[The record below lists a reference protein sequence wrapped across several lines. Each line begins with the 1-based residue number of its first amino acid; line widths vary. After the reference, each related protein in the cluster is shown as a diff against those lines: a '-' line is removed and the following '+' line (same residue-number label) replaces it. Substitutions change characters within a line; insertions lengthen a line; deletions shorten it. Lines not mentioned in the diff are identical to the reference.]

1 MPIDEIVDIS
11 QTRLKRRRQF
21 LARVGVPLLGVVLVI
36 LSILGVTLYT
46 YQANRQSALDLTH
59 DVLNTLQARIA
70 HEVDNYLAPATRA
83 ALIARDMVARNAIPD
98 GRVAMEAYASSML
111 RQVPNLAGFFIGSS
125 DGDFM
130 MVRRDPRGGTD
141 TKLIWHDS
149 PAAGGPGPAG
159 PGTAGV
165 RHVASV
171 HLDDAGNPIDHTLM
185 PGDDFDPRTRDWY
198 QGALRT
204 KGVYWS
210 QPYVFFTTHTAGITA
225 AIHYDEPARTG
236 VTDPPGAKP
245 AQRVFGV
252 DITLAE
258 LSKFLNSLHIG
269 QTGRAAIVGRDGQ
282 IIAAPEMTRPVHAE
296 AKVASAKPGDSA
308 TTGALEDPALEAAY
322 DRFRVKGY
330 GNRTLI
336 VHGKRYVTIASRLP
350 AAGEDWVLLIAAPER
365 DFTRFAETNGRRHLL
380 LSLITIGL
388 ASVLGVMLIRQNRRA
403 DRMARRLRRQQE
415 IGVNEGRALSALAVQ
430 PGLFDPG
437 RPLPALSETLAEMNG
452 AQRVS
457 VWRLAGDGLVLH
469 CEDLFDRRQGSHT
482 GGLELSRSEAP
493 GFFDS
498 LDEGKPITVA
508 DAGRDARTADV
519 HRLLMRGYGSRSLSV
534 LPVRGTAGADDG
546 AGSGINGALLLED
559 VDVGEQARNFN
570 AAVTGIAAIRMR
582 EPEQMEERHPQG
594 HRGSARGGADPDVP
608 HPDAAADAT
617 ARDRPDHEPGR
628 FSPVLALDESERRD
642 LAATV
647 YPRVAAMV
655 LRFDDAVVVNT
666 RDAEAMSSVA
676 DEIAHAMQELAAK
689 FELPYM
695 KLTGHHL
702 VAAAGCTATPD
713 PTAAV
718 RLADA
723 ALAAREICLAVLQR
737 SDLDPVFRIGMDF
750 GAALGSALG
759 QQPRLFNL
767 WGDVIHTAEL
777 MAQSAVEAGSIQV
790 SEGSYEALHRQ
801 FLFRPRGMFYV
812 PRVGTARTFILA
824 GRR

>member
-1 MPIDEIVDIS
+1 MPLDEIVDIS

-46 YQANRQSALDLTH
+46 YQANRQAALDLTH

-98 GRVAMEAYASSML
+98 GRAAMEAYASSML
-111 RQVPNLAGFFIGSS
+111 RQVPNLSGFFIGNS

-130 MVRRDPRGGTD
+130 MVRRDQRGGTD
-141 TKLIWHDS
+141 TKLIWHDG
-149 PAAGGPGPAG
+149 PAAGGG
-159 PGTAGV
+159 

-171 HLDDAGNPIDHTLM
+171 HLDDAGNPIDHALM

-198 QGALRT
+198 KGALLT

-210 QPYVFFTTHTAGITA
+210 QPYVFFTTRTAGITA
-225 AIHYDEPARTG
+225 AIHYDTPKGDSPTGGPGSAAEPE
-236 VTDPPGAKP
+236 
-245 AQRVFGV
+245 QRVFGV

-258 LSKFLNSLHIG
+258 LSKFLSTLHIG

-282 IIAAPEMTRPVHAE
+282 IIAAPEMTRPAHAA
-296 AKVASAKPGDSA
+296 AKVAAAKPGDSA

-322 DRFRVKGY
+322 DRFRVQGY
-330 GNRTLI
+330 GNRTLT

-365 DFTRFAETNGRRHLL
+365 DFTRFAESNGRRHLL
-380 LSLITIGL
+380 LSLITIAL
-388 ASVLGVMLIRQNRRA
+388 ASLLGVMLIRQNRRA

-415 IGVNEGRALSALAVQ
+415 IGADEGRALSALAVQ

-469 CEDLFDRRQGSHT
+469 CEDLFDRRQNSHT
-482 GGLELSRSEAP
+482 GGLELARSEAP

-498 LDEGKPITVA
+498 LDEGKAITVE

-519 HRLLMRGYGSRSLSV
+519 HRLLMRGVGSRSLSV
-534 LPVRGTAGADDG
+534 FPVRGPVGTDRDPGR
-546 AGSGINGALLLED
+546 GINGVLLLED

-582 EPEQMEERHPQG
+582 EPEQVEEQHLQGRHADGDEVEGP
-594 HRGSARGGADPDVP
+594 APTDLDGAPGDKSP
-608 HPDAAADAT
+608 AT
-617 ARDRPDHEPGR
+617 PELEPGR
-628 FSPVLALDESERRD
+628 FSPVLALDEGQRRD

-647 YPRVAAMV
+647 FPRVAAMII
-655 LRFDDAVVVNT
+655 RFDDAVVLNT
-666 RDAEAMSSVA
+666 RDADAMGSVA
-676 DEIAHAMQELAAK
+676 DEIAHAMQDLAAQ

-702 VAAAGCTATPD
+702 VAAAGCTETPD
-713 PTAAV
+713 PMAAP

-723 ALAAREICLAVLQR
+723 ALAAREKCLALLSR
-737 SDLDPVFRIGMDF
+737 SDLDPVFRIGMDY

-777 MAQSAVEAGSIQV
+777 MAQSAIEAGSIQV
-790 SEGSYEALHRQ
+790 SEGAYEALNRQ

-812 PRVGTARTFILA
+812 PRVGTARTFVLA

>member
-11 QTRLKRRRQF
+11 QTRLKRRRQ
-21 LARVGVPLLGVVLVI
+21 LRASVGVPLLGVVLVI

-46 YQANRQSALDLTH
+46 YEASRQSALDLTH

-98 GRVAMEAYASSML
+98 GRAAMEAYASSML
-111 RQVPNLAGFFIGSS
+111 RQVPNLAGFFIGTS

-130 MVRRDPRGGTD
+130 MVRRDPQRGTD
-141 TKLIWHDS
+141 TKLIWHDT
-149 PAAGGPGPAG
+149 GG
-159 PGTAGV
+159 

-171 HLDDAGNPIDHTLM
+171 HLDEAGNPIDHTLV

-198 QGALRT
+198 TGALRT
-204 KGVYWS
+204 RGVYWS
-210 QPYVFFTTHTAGITA
+210 QPYVFFTTQTPGITA
-225 AIHYDEPARTG
+225 SIHYGE
-236 VTDPPGAKP
+236 PGAAAP
-245 AQRVFGV
+245 GSGPEQRVFGV
-252 DITLAE
+252 DITLEE
-258 LSKFLNSLHIG
+258 LSKFLTSLHIG

-282 IIAAPEMTRPVHAE
+282 VIAAPEMARPAR
-296 AKVASAKPGDSA
+296 AKARSANKA
-308 TTGALEDPALEAAY
+308 TQGALADPALQAAY
-322 DRFRVKGY
+322 DRFRVQGY
-330 GNRTLI
+330 GNRTLTI
-336 VHGKRYVTIASRLP
+336 HGKRYVTIASRLP

-365 DFTRFAETNGRRHLL
+365 DFTRFAGTNGRRHLL
-380 LSLITIGL
+380 LSLITIAL
-388 ASVLGVMLIRQNRRA
+388 ASLLGVMLIRQNRRA

-457 VWRLAGDGLVLH
+457 VWRLAGDGLILH

-482 GGLELSRSEAP
+482 GGLELARSEAP

-498 LDEGKPITVA
+498 LGAGKPITVA

-519 HRLLMRGYGSRSLSV
+519 HRLLMRSFGSRSLSV
-534 LPVRGTAGADDG
+534 LPVRGQEGV
-546 AGSGINGALLLED
+546 NGALLLED
-559 VDVGEQARNFN
+559 ADVGEPARNFN

-582 EPEQMEERHPQG
+582 DPEEVEERHVG
-594 HRGSARGGADPDVP
+594 RRARTQAGDPDAEDP
-608 HPDAAADAT
+608 EAPGPAAGARHAPEDA
-617 ARDRPDHEPGR
+617 PGR
-628 FSPVLALDESERRD
+628 FSPVLAHGDGERRD
-642 LAATV
+642 LAASV

-655 LRFDDAVVVNT
+655 LRFDDAVVLNT
-666 RDAEAMSSVA
+666 RDADAMGGVA
-676 DEIAHAMQELAAK
+676 DEIARAMQELATR

-702 VAAAGCTATPD
+702 VAAAGCTESPD
-713 PTAAV
+713 PTAAL

-723 ALAAREICLAVLQR
+723 ALAAREACLALLSR

-777 MAQSAVEAGSIQV
+777 MAQSATEPGSIQV
-790 SEGSYEALHRQ
+790 SEGAYEALNRQ

-812 PRVGTARTFILA
+812 PRIGTARTFILA